1 VCVDRTVPQQTTVE
15 STLHHRALRR
25 PSMED
30 KAQGQQYLTQWEES
44 VLVKFVLQLSDLG
57 QPVRIKYIPSLAFVA
72 TRARPQTDKPLKPPG
87 KNWSKAFEKR
97 HPQTAARRIMAI
109 DWNRHDKNI
118 ADKMTH
124 WFEVIGEVLRD
135 PTVRQG
141 NVYNMDDTEVMPSML
156 SSVKALIGKDDKRDY
171 RGARVK

>member
-1 VCVDRTVPQQTTVE
+1 
-15 STLHHRALRR
+15 
-25 PSMED
+25 
-30 KAQGQQYLTQWEES
+30 
-44 VLVKFVLQLSDLG
+44 
-57 QPVRIKYIPSLAFVA
+57 
-72 TRARPQTDKPLKPPG
+72 
-87 KNWSKAFEKR
+87 
-97 HPQTAARRIMAI
+97 MAI

-141 NVYNMDDTEVMPSML
+141 NVYNIDDTEVMPSML